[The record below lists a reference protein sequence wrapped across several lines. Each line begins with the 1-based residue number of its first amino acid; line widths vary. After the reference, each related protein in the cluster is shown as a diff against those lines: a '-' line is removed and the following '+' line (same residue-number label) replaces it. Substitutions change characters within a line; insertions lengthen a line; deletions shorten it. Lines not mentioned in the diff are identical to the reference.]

1 MLTGATMV
9 GYGVLLALHQ
19 PLDQLE
25 LVPYV
30 FHPIVTDSPSPRAR
44 RLPAVALG
52 MDAQSF
58 CGGRLVAYGQQF
70 AQLKNAIVDRRYCRS
85 EREGGEAIDTV
96 IDQPESVEYY
106 RFDRGCFQLA
116 CSSDKLDYV
125 FAGPDNHLNA
135 WLRSVQLIN
144 HDAPGTDVDSRRR
157 FTIAVTR
164 YEYANLYHTMTDWY
178 NTFLLLCFFNE
189 TSESTEILFIDS
201 HPSGALDPVW
211 RRLFRRT
218 LRLSDLSSERPTS
231 FDRLVWGW
239 LGYNSLMTIYQNSP
253 TPPLVEEFRRFFLSA
268 YGLPI
273 AATVPGRPDCAGM
286 RLSVLFIW
294 RRDYVAHPRNPKG
307 SVTRKIVNEDQLLRQ
322 VTSQLPQ
329 ARVTGVQIDLYT
341 MDQQMR
347 IVADT
352 DILIGELIIAR
363 ISLITRHI
371 LLTSN
376 RQSLLY

>member
-1 MLTGATMV
+1 
-9 GYGVLLALHQ
+9 
-19 PLDQLE
+19 
-25 LVPYV
+25 
-30 FHPIVTDSPSPRAR
+30 
-44 RLPAVALG
+44 
-52 MDAQSF
+52 
-58 CGGRLVAYGQQF
+58 
-70 AQLKNAIVDRRYCRS
+70 
-85 EREGGEAIDTV
+85 
-96 IDQPESVEYY
+96 
-106 RFDRGCFQLA
+106 
-116 CSSDKLDYV
+116 
-125 FAGPDNHLNA
+125 
-135 WLRSVQLIN
+135 
-144 HDAPGTDVDSRRR
+144 
-157 FTIAVTR
+157 
-164 YEYANLYHTMTDWY
+164 
-178 NTFLLLCFFNE
+178 
-189 TSESTEILFIDS
+189 
-201 HPSGALDPVW
+201 
-211 RRLFRRT
+211 
-218 LRLSDLSSERPTS
+218 
-231 FDRLVWGW
+231 
-239 LGYNSLMTIYQNSP
+239 MTIYQNSP